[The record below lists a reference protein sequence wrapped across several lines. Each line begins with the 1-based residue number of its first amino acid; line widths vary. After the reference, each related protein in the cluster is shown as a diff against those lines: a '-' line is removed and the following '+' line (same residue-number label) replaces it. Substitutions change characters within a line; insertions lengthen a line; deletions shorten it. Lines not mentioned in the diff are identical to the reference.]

1 MPTARTL
8 DWRLSMRVLGG
19 RLGAAWGRER
29 RDTLFLLGAIAL
41 SVAPHG
47 PHLPWWCSAGFAML
61 FLWRLGLVLSGRWMP
76 RASVRWVAAL
86 ACLLAVWAQYQTLIG
101 REPGVALLVLFL
113 GLKLLEMQARRD
125 VFVVIFLCL
134 FLLVA
139 AFFQSQGLVTAVV
152 TLVALVTL
160 VAAMTTMQLATHETR
175 PMRRFKDAA
184 VLVVQALPLA
194 ALMFVLFP
202 RLSGPLW
209 GMPGEETSA
218 RTGLSDTMTP
228 GSMLQLG
235 LSDEIAFRVTF
246 EGPTPAP
253 ARLYWRGPTFGLF
266 DGRTWRA
273 GRAATAAPP
282 RPEVS
287 AADAVPRTRYTVTAE
302 PTHRQELY
310 ALEAPG
316 AMPVLAAHE
325 VGITPDFD
333 VLVQKP
339 LTTRVRWEGVAL
351 LDARIGL
358 NETPSS
364 LRAWLQLPPGFNP
377 RTREL
382 AARWLATEQTN
393 GQLVQRALNM
403 FSRDA
408 FTYTLSPPALGRD
421 SVDDFL
427 FGTRAGF
434 CEHYASAF
442 VVLMRA
448 LGIPARV
455 VTGYQGGEANPVDS
469 FWVVRQADA
478 HAWAEVWLDGSGWV
492 RVDPTAAI
500 APDRIERGQRA
511 ARPANAGLAAV
522 ADLQMLRSWRLNLEA
537 VSNVWN
543 QWVLSY
549 DRARQLQLLQRL
561 GLPVNDWLE
570 LVGLMALALML
581 PIGAA
586 ALVTLRPRRPADP
599 LDRCWHAFCMK
610 LAAAGIE
617 RAPQDTPNRMLARA
631 EHALPDDATRELVR
645 RIVGHYNRLRYDVP
659 RPSPNSVRQLRRLID
674 AFKI

>member
-1 MPTARTL
+1 MPRNF
-8 DWRLSMRVLGG
+8 DWRLSLRALGG
-19 RLGAAWGRER
+19 RLGTAWERER

-47 PHLPWWCSAGFAML
+47 AHLPWWCSAGFAML
-61 FLWRLGLVLSGRWMP
+61 FVWRLGLVLSGRWMP
-76 RASVRWVAAL
+76 RPQVRWIAAI
-86 ACLLAVWAQYQTLIG
+86 ACLLAVWAQYHTLIG

-113 GLKLLEMQARRD
+113 GLKLLEMHARRD
-125 VFVVIFLCL
+125 VFVVIFLCM

-139 AFFQSQGLVTAVV
+139 AFFQSQGIVTAVV
-152 TLVALVTL
+152 ALAALVALVM
-160 VAAMTTMQLATHETR
+160 AMTTMQLGAHETR
-175 PMRRFKDAA
+175 PTRRLADAS
-184 VLVVQALPLA
+184 VLVAQALPLA
-194 ALMFVLFP
+194 AVMFLLFP

-209 GMPGEETSA
+209 GMPGDDIGA

-235 LSDEIAFRVTF
+235 LSDEIAFRVAF
-246 EGPTPAP
+246 DGSAPAP
-253 ARLYWRGPTFGLF
+253 AQLYWRGPTFGLF

-273 GRAATAAPP
+273 GRDTAAAAP

-287 AADAVPRTRYTVTAE
+287 ADDAAPRTRYTVTAE
-302 PTHRQELY
+302 PTQRSELY
-310 ALEAPG
+310 TLEAPG
-316 AMPVLAAHE
+316 ALPVLAGHE

-333 VLVQKP
+333 VLVQRP
-339 LTTRVRWEGVAL
+339 LTTRVRWDGVAL
-351 LDARIGL
+351 LGARIGL

-364 LRAWLQLPPGFNP
+364 LQSWLQLPPGSNP

-382 AARWLATEQTN
+382 AARWRGTDQTN

-403 FSRDA
+403 FGRDGFA
-408 FTYTLSPPALGRD
+408 YTLSPPALGRD
-421 SVDDFL
+421 PVDDFL

-434 CEHYASAF
+434 CEHYSSAF

-455 VTGYQGGEANPVDS
+455 VTGYQGGEPNPVDG

-478 HAWAEVWLDGSGWV
+478 HAWAEVWLDGSGWT

-500 APDRIERGQRA
+500 APDRIERGVRA
-511 ARPANAGLAAV
+511 ARPASAGLAAV
-522 ADLQMLRSWRLNLEA
+522 ADIPMLRSWRLNLEA
-537 VSNVWN
+537 VSNAWN

-570 LVGLMALALML
+570 LVGMMAIALML
-581 PIGAA
+581 PIGAI

-599 LDRCWHAFCMK
+599 LDRCWHAFCAK

-631 EHALPDDATRELVR
+631 EHALSDDATREKLR
-645 RIVGHYNRLRYDVP
+645 RIVGNYNRLRYDVP